1 MKKHHENHK
10 KQSLKKVIMFDHET
24 HLDDFIIQ
32 KEKILNRNKLS
43 MKEIVEMIPHQ
54 LEITKEMIEDSF
66 RHMIQNFN
74 FYGKVLSPLHNHKT
88 FDNQMGRIEDMKED
102 IESLIEKI

>member
-43 MKEIVEMIPHQ
+43 MKEIVEMIPH
-54 LEITKEMIEDSF
+54 
-66 RHMIQNFN
+66 
-74 FYGKVLSPLHNHKT
+74 
-88 FDNQMGRIEDMKED
+88 
-102 IESLIEKI
+102 